1 MTAKKIQKYITA
13 ELLHWRR
20 SRTDKDEWM
29 KEGRG
34 RRKQRNVSLL
44 LYTLSLLFLTS
55 LSPRP
60 PALLFFQP
68 PRFKPLA
75 ACFFLYSDFIAHKLL
90 VSWGLFLGGGGGLC
104 PWHIEIPRSGIKPLP
119 QQWYQILKLLSHR
132 GIPMVSSWF
141 FIVFFWENPFSHQKF
156 FFLTDVF

>member
-1 MTAKKIQKYITA
+1 MNEGGKREKKAKKCLT
-13 ELLHWRR
+13 
-20 SRTDKDEWM
+20 SP
-29 KEGRG
+29 
-34 RRKQRNVSLL
+34 
-44 LYTLSLLFLTS
+44 LYTFTALTS

-156 FFLTDVF
+156 FFLIDVF